1 MPLVFDHLLWA
12 APDLDAG
19 SAAFAAATGV
29 TPTVGGSHPGF
40 GTRNRLASLG
50 SGAFFEVISVDP
62 AQTTHGPRAERIA
75 AMPRPAILTF
85 AVQTDDLDDA
95 RRRAEAAG
103 LEIPPPVSMSRTRP
117 DGVKLAWTILHLQH
131 PAYEAAVPFIIDWQ
145 GSPHPSATTPT
156 GCTLKSL
163 TVLQPDPG
171 PLAAIYDALG
181 LAIPVRRAPVP
192 GFLAVL
198 DTPKG
203 EVVFTG

>member
-12 APDLDAG
+12 APDLAAG
-19 SAAFAAATGV
+19 SAACAAATGV
-29 TPTVGGSHPGF
+29 EPTVGGSHPGF

-50 SGAFFEVISVDP
+50 PGAFFEVISVDP
-62 AQTTHGPRAERIA
+62 AQTTMGPRAERIA

-95 RRRAEAAG
+95 QRRAATAG

-117 DGVKLAWTILHLQH
+117 DGVKLAWTILYLQH
-131 PAYEAAVPFIIDWQ
+131 PVYGEAVPFIIDWQ
-145 GSPHPSATTPT
+145 GSPHPSSTTPT

-171 PLAAIYDALG
+171 PLAAIYAALG
-181 LAIPVRRAPVP
+181 LSIPVQRAPYP
-192 GFLAVL
+192 GFVAAL